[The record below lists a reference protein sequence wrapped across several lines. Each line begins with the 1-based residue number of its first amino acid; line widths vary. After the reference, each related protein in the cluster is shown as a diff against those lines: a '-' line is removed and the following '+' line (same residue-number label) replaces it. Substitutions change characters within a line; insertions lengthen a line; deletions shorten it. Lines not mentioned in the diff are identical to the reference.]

1 MSDEAGSERE
11 MIEAESTN
19 EDGRRT
25 DDVDIPEEAFISP
38 DEPLVRDKFR
48 DALISPD
55 EPLERADDDGGVVVG
70 MDGSSEHESV
80 RFSGVHLEPEQ
91 MAAVLEDVAAGLR
104 EHGINGLGPTPGT
117 PHFESVLK
125 AYIAGYYSTDY

>member
-1 MSDEAGSERE
+1 MTHAVA
-11 MIEAESTN
+11 IW
-19 EDGRRT
+19 
-25 DDVDIPEEAFISP
+25 EEAFISP
-38 DEPLVRDKFR
+38 DEPFVRDRFR

-55 EPLERADDDGGVVVG
+55 DPIARNDDEVGVVVG
-70 MDGSSEHESV
+70 MNGSSEHEAD

-104 EHGINGLGPTPGT
+104 EHGINGLGSTPET

-125 AYIAGYYSTDY
+125 AHIAGYYSPDYRSTGR